1 MSDEKIKIDDMTETE
16 LEDYEGDIVNAL
28 LEASSYRT
36 DDGENKPVRI
46 VRNKKK
52 LFEFTIHPLNDDEWA
67 KCRRQNLKN
76 RGKRNETLDNARFA
90 SQVIYTATID
100 EDRAK
105 LWDNKG
111 VWDKLN
117 VASGVDV
124 VNAVLKPGEKTAIL
138 EVINEICGYGD
149 ETDEFIKN
157 A

>member
-16 LEDYEGDIVNAL
+16 LEDYEGDLVNAL

-36 DDGENKPVRI
+36 DNDEYRKVAI
-46 VRNKKK
+46 VRKKKK
-52 LFEFTIHPLNDDEWA
+52 LFEFTVHPLNDDEWA

-117 VASGVDV
+117 VASGIDV
-124 VNAVLKPGEKTAIL
+124 VNAVLKAGEKTAIL